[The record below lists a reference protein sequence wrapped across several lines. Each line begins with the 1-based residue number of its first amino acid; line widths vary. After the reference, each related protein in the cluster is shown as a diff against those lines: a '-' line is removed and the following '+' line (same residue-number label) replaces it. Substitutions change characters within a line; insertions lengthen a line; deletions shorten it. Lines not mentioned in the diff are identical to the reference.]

1 MCYSSTLDMV
11 SKAVLVMHTAVSSTL
26 SAQLHGLYIGS
37 ICIDNLVASLFIYL
51 FIVCSTQKM
60 ATECVKMVLR
70 SVHTSYVYITGF
82 SFQENAAA

>member
-1 MCYSSTLDMV
+1 MCYSSTLDTV

-51 FIVCSTQKM
+51 FIFCM
-60 ATECVKMVLR
+60 L
-70 SVHTSYVYITGF
+70 HP
-82 SFQENAAA
+82 ENGDRMCENGAKICAY